1 MFSTNVHYFTSWFD
15 VSQMIVIST
24 ATYTTAAHEAL
35 RFLFYCNNFSVRIE
49 LMLRERS
56 SFFSLSPIGVSC
68 WFRYIRILFFVY
80 IRDCLVSL
88 LCFRILLLYVTY
100 VSFVLLLCV
109 FPNFAVFAKLDDYNF
124 VVRFCGF
131 CCFR

>member
-15 VSQMIVIST
+15 VSQVIVIST

-56 SFFSLSPIGVSC
+56 SFF
-68 WFRYIRILFFVY
+68 LFHQWE
-80 IRDCLVSL
+80 CLVDLDISGSCFSL
-88 LCFRILLLYVTY
+88 TYVTVLFHFCVSGYCCSTLLTLVLSCCCCVFFQILLFSLT
-100 VSFVLLLCV
+100 
-109 FPNFAVFAKLDDYNF
+109 
-124 VVRFCGF
+124 
-131 CCFR
+131 